1 MKADG
6 DIIIIANLGGLEVYR
21 VETIEG
27 TDRQETRNVAA
38 GTQKES
44 TNLRSITKIDY
55 IEPHTRTSDDMSDQL
70 GRHGHSSGEPHNNAS
85 RGERRG
91 IQLSTSSGEPHNRA
105 LEEERHGMQ
114 LIADNIT
121 TLIAD
126 TKPEKWHLAFP
137 QENLEKLLE
146 MIDTKT
152 KETLGRSIGKNL
164 ANAHAKDL
172 LSFFK

>member
-6 DIIIIANLGGLEVYR
+6 HIIIIANLGGLEAYR
-21 VETIEG
+21 VETIKG
-27 TDRQETRNVAA
+27 ADPQETRNVAA
-38 GTQKES
+38 GTQKER

-70 GRHGHSSGEPHNNAS
+70 GRRGHSSGKPS
-85 RGERRG
+85 GEGRG

-114 LIADNIT
+114 LIADDIT
-121 TLIAD
+121 RLVSDA
-126 TKPEKWHLAFP
+126 KPQRWHLAFP
-137 QENLEKLLE
+137 QENLDRLLE

-152 KETLGRSIGKNL
+152 KETLGKSIGKNL
-164 ANAHAKDL
+164 VNAHAKDL
-172 LSFFK
+172 LSFFE